1 MFAREAEREDQ
12 LTNLMIR
19 SRKPLMEGIVPDS
32 KLNYK
37 QIYDNPKNY
46 QVSYVD
52 ALANLE
58 EVKHLFKQT
67 ITDKNPE
74 YNFFLDESS
83 SNELREG
90 LTIEELELY
99 EPHVEKG
106 EVFSYSRKSTWTKG
120 KEFFFV

>member
-1 MFAREAEREDQ
+1 M
-12 LTNLMIR
+12 
-19 SRKPLMEGIVPDS
+19 PDS